1 MNYLDYKIASER
13 HLETCLRLKEVVSD
27 NFLKEELTP
36 QEIINRDELL
46 SNIYYLTGY
55 VIECIVSYGIL
66 KYIDIESIYRTHN
79 IRRLKELYS
88 LYNSQKVSYDYNDRD
103 AKWSI
108 THPKHSI
115 EKNLTFFTVEAGLT
129 GMNIRGIDKNIDGD
143 LKKLIKY
150 WNAEYRYYV
159 KEKAIL
165 DVNKIFS
172 FLKLAEEIH
181 FGIRTKI
188 TND

>member
-13 HLETCLRLKEVVSD
+13 HLETCLRLKEVISD
-27 NFLKEELTP
+27 KYLKERLSA
-36 QEIINRDELL
+36 QEIKNRDDLL

-66 KYIDIESIYRTHN
+66 KHINIESIYRAHN
-79 IRRLKELYS
+79 LRRLKELYS
-88 LYNSQKVSYDYNDRD
+88 IYSKQAVSFDYNDRD
-103 AKWSI
+103 ARWSI
-108 THPKHSI
+108 TNPKHNI

-143 LKKLIKY
+143 LKKLLKY
-150 WNAEYRYYV
+150 WNAEYRYFF
-159 KEKAIL
+159 KEKTML
-165 DVNKIFS
+165 DIHKIFS

-181 FGIRTKI
+181 IGIRTKI

>member
-27 NFLKEELTP
+27 KYAMEGLSNL
-36 QEIINRDELL
+36 EIKNRDELL
-46 SNIYYLTGY
+46 SNIYYLAGY

-66 KYIDIESIYRTHN
+66 KLINIDSIYRTHN
-79 IRRLKELYS
+79 LRGLKELASIYS
-88 LYNSQKVSYDYNDRD
+88 SHKVSFDYKDNFAR
-103 AKWSI
+103 WSI
-108 THPKHSI
+108 TNPKHSI

-143 LKKLIKY
+143 LKKLVKY
-150 WNAEYRYYV
+150 WNAEYRYYF
-159 KEKAIL
+159 KEKTIL
-165 DVNKIFS
+165 DVHKVFS
-172 FLKLAEEIH
+172 FLNLAEEIH
-181 FGIRTKI
+181 IGIRTKI